1 MRGRT
6 DDMVVIECLYHLT
19 MALIRHWIMSMV
31 DYDIRLTQWAFSGAI
46 EEQHLGH
53 WDIVGH
59 DSHIQRSQTFR
70 VHTENLFLCQSFP
83 Y

>member
-1 MRGRT
+1 MLVSLDNGS
-6 DDMVVIECLYHLT
+6 D
-19 MALIRHWIMSMV
+19 HWIMSMV

-70 VHTENLFLCQSFP
+70 VHTENLFLFQSKTFP
-83 Y
+83 YLSFHFS

>member
-1 MRGRT
+1 
-6 DDMVVIECLYHLT
+6 
-19 MALIRHWIMSMV
+19 MV

-70 VHTENLFLCQSFP
+70 VHTENFIFISIKIISIIFIISFFIIL
-83 Y
+83 

>member
-1 MRGRT
+1 
-6 DDMVVIECLYHLT
+6 
-19 MALIRHWIMSMV
+19 MV